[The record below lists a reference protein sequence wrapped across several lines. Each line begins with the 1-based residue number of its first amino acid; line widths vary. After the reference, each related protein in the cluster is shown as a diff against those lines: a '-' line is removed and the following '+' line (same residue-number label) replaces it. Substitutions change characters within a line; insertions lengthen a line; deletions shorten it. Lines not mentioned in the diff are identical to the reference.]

1 MASKGMKNLFGGLFG
16 GKPKQEETIKK
27 GPETATGIRQREK
40 KMIARLEAIDLDDP
54 QNQLSEQKLQ
64 ELNVQGVINYALSEL
79 HYPLVIEH
87 DIKNLDDNM
96 DYIIRA
102 LEDAVKNGEEATAE
116 WACTALVFA
125 IKNLRTDV
133 PGVDQDCADALMEC
147 RVEYSQ
153 NLRLLVELCRS
164 QDALTANLAD
174 QRARRQEKRQELD
187 AAKNR
192 YQARRDSGALDLYL
206 AELERNAHNPAALS
220 DEALELR
227 NELSNLHR
235 LKASLIE
242 VDTSINADQVS
253 LNNRIAQID
262 SRRNAL
268 AKPPH
273 VDDPKL
279 QERINEANRLYRE
292 SLRRQ
297 LNEAEQGM
305 RDYEVHIGAMT
316 ELANHSVHIMSVTQS
331 LNMVKQMDLEK
342 HQQLLAEQ
350 QAAEMR
356 ARAAENVATIEET
369 IRLQRE
375 EQERILEQ
383 RRNVNIAYE
392 PVVNTE
398 VNVLTE
404 FE

>member
-1 MASKGMKNLFGGLFG
+1 MASKGMKNLLGGLFG

-174 QRARRQEKRQELD
+174 QRIRRQEKRQELD

-192 YQARRDSGALDLYL
+192 YQARRDSGALDLCL

-292 SLRRQ
+292 KLRRE
-297 LNEAEQGM
+297 LGDAEEAIRAYATHTDAL
-305 RDYEVHIGAMT
+305 RD
-316 ELANHSVHIMSVTQS
+316 LAQHSAHLSDTARA
-331 LNMVKQMDLEK
+331 LEERKQMDL
-342 HQQLLAEQ
+342 
-350 QAAEMR
+350 
-356 ARAAENVATIEET
+356 
-369 IRLQRE
+369 QRYKQS
-375 EQERILEQ
+375 EQESQ
-383 RRNVNIAYE
+383 N
-392 PVVNTE
+392 
-398 VNVLTE
+398 
-404 FE
+404 

>member
-40 KMIARLEAIDLDDP
+40 KMIARLETIDLDDP

-227 NELSNLHR
+227 DTL
-235 LKASLIE
+235 SLIHSLADVRILMDEINRCDQLIIDNRKTE
-242 VDTSINADQVS
+242 VES
-253 LNNRIAQID
+253 L
-262 SRRNAL
+262 RNAL
-268 AKPPH
+268 SKAPLVH
-273 VDDPKL
+273 DPKL
-279 QERINEANRLYRE
+279 QERINGAHKLYRE
-292 SLRRQ
+292 SLRRELGRMGEELRSDGICQ
-297 LNEAEQGM
+297 DKL
-305 RDYEVHIGAMT
+305 T
-316 ELANHSVHIMSVTQS
+316 ELISSSVFTFIYSPEPIFAERARE
-331 LNMVKQMDLEK
+331 LEK
-342 HQQLLAEQ
+342 HQRLLDEQ
-350 QAAEMR
+350 QAAAQKACALKSLEDYHDSAQELR
-356 ARAAENVATIEET
+356 QLLA
-369 IRLQRE
+369 QRKK
-375 EQERILEQ
+375 
-383 RRNVNIAYE
+383 
-392 PVVNTE
+392 T
-398 VNVLTE
+398 
-404 FE
+404 